1 MNLTLK
7 KNQIDNFKKTGILKI
22 KNFFKNEEISTI
34 RNNLINSLKGKNSF
48 DCYYEKLKGKKFLRR
63 IEKLSENSKDF
74 SSLLNNKNLK
84 RILKELS
91 SKKQYLFKDKLNF
104 KYSKSKGF
112 NKHID
117 GHWYWHNNKNKKE
130 LGWKK
135 YGNDFLN
142 VVIPLE
148 NVFKKWLSLFKSK
161 KYTFKFLGRDWKKIA
176 MGIAKNKSI
185 LNRGFKFKPYP
196 MNIGDILIFNW
207 KVCHYSKKIYPNIL
221 E

>member
-91 SKKQYLFKDKLNF
+91 
-104 KYSKSKGF
+104 
-112 NKHID
+112 
-117 GHWYWHNNKNKKE
+117 
-130 LGWKK
+130 
-135 YGNDFLN
+135 
-142 VVIPLE
+142 
-148 NVFKKWLSLFKSK
+148 
-161 KYTFKFLGRDWKKIA
+161 
-176 MGIAKNKSI
+176 
-185 LNRGFKFKPYP
+185 
-196 MNIGDILIFNW
+196 
-207 KVCHYSKKIYPNIL
+207 
-221 E
+221 